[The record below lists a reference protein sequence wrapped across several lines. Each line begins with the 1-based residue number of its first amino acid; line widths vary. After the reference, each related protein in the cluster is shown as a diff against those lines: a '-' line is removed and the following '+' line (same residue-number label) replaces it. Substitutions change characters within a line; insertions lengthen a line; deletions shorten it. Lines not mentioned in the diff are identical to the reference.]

1 MKQEVLRLE
10 QVTIPPYLWDI
21 HMHIYETEIVALIGI
36 NALGIDELLSIMLRN
51 TALHYGHVYIKDSLV
66 NDYLYSNRKENNIAL
81 IGRKTSLVESMT
93 VEENLFVLRKRG
105 RMRLVNF
112 PLLTVQMRRLLA
124 PLGLNL
130 AERTL
135 AGNLTAFEKLVV
147 QLVKAQLDKSA
158 LIILTDI
165 STLISEAD
173 LTRLKPILGRL
184 TSEGMTFLYVCN
196 HHQEAFS
203 LANRC
208 YLMREGRI
216 IKHLYPEQ
224 MTDHIIEQY
233 TNDFSDFVDF
243 GDRRDYYDRQVES
256 LKPLVSVKELN
267 YKAMRSLTFHVKEH
281 ETVVL
286 LDSDN
291 LVIDDL
297 FEMFSNTAGA
307 LSGEILVA
315 GEPSSAARR
324 DIALV
329 PPKPDVS
336 LIFDQLS
343 VLDNIL
349 FTSDHRIE
357 ALWLSESRRKALGR
371 DLMADFGDRISMT
384 TPRLCSQHERIMMVY
399 QRIMLQKP
407 KFLCVV
413 QPFASI
419 DMYQR
424 ISLIEIFDRLKRRGC
439 SILILSVSLSDSLQI
454 ADRLIILNGG
464 TVEREVLRSE
474 FSQFRDIASS
484 IPSQSKE

>member
-21 HMHIYETEIVALIGI
+21 HMHIYEQEIVALIGI
-36 NALGIDELLSIMLRN
+36 NALGIEELLSIMRRN
-51 TALHYGHVYIKDSLV
+51 TALHYGHVYLKDRLV
-66 NDYLYSNRKENNIAL
+66 NDYLYSNRKENDIAL
-81 IGRKTSLVESMT
+81 IGRRTSLVESMT
-93 VEENLFVLRKRG
+93 VEENLFVIRKRG
-105 RMRLVNF
+105 RMRLINF
-112 PLLTVQMRRLLA
+112 PLLSAQMRRLLA
-124 PLGLNL
+124 PLGLDL
-130 AERTL
+130 SERTV
-135 AGNLTAFEKLVV
+135 ASNLTAFEKLVI

-158 LIILTDI
+158 LVILTDI

-173 LTRLKPILGRL
+173 LVRLKPILEQL

-196 HHQEAFS
+196 HHQEAFMI
-203 LANRC
+203 AERC

-216 IKHLYPEQ
+216 IKHLYREQ

-233 TNDFSDFVDF
+233 AYDFYDFIELD
-243 GDRRDYYDRQVES
+243 DRRGFYDRRVES
-256 LKPLVSVKELN
+256 SRALFTVTDLTF
-267 YKAMRSLTFHVKEH
+267 KAMRSLTFHVQEN

-297 FEMFSNTAGA
+297 FAVLSNPTRVPAHQILLAGSSFSTAGR
-307 LSGEILVA
+307 EV
-315 GEPSSAARR
+315 
-324 DIALV
+324 ALV
-329 PPKPDVS
+329 PPKPDAS

-349 FTSDHRIE
+349 FASDHRIG
-357 ALWLSESRRKALGR
+357 ALWLSESRRRALGR
-371 DLMADFGDRISMT
+371 DLMAEFGSNIAMV
-384 TPRLCSQHERIMMVY
+384 TPRSCSQHERILMVY

-424 ISLIEIFDRLKRRGC
+424 ISLIETFDRLKSRGC
-439 SILILSVSLSDSLQI
+439 SILVLSVSLSDSLQI
-454 ADRLIILNGG
+454 ADRLIILKDGA
-464 TVEREVLRSE
+464 VEREVRRSE
-474 FSQFRDIASS
+474 FSQFRGIATS

>member
-21 HMHIYETEIVALIGI
+21 HMHIYEREIVALIGI

-51 TALHYGHVYIKDSLV
+51 TALHYGHVYLKDRLV

-81 IGRKTSLVESMT
+81 IGRRTSLVESMT
-93 VEENLFVLRKRG
+93 VEENLFVIRKRG

-112 PLLTVQMRRLLA
+112 SLLSAQMKRLLA
-124 PLGLNL
+124 PLGLDL

-135 AGNLTAFEKLVV
+135 AGNLTAFEKLVI

-158 LIILTDI
+158 LVILTDI
-165 STLISEAD
+165 STLVSEAD
-173 LTRLKPILGRL
+173 LIRLKPILEQL

-196 HHQEAFS
+196 HHQEAFMI
-203 LANRC
+203 AGRC

-216 IKHLYPEQ
+216 IKHLHREQ

-233 TNDFSDFVDF
+233 AYDFYDFVELD
-243 GDRRDYYDRQVES
+243 DRRDFYVRRGTTPR
-256 LKPLVSVKELN
+256 PLVTVTDLTFKG
-267 YKAMRSLTFHVKEH
+267 MQSLTFQVREN

-297 FEMFSNTAGA
+297 FSVFSNPQRVPAEKIL
-307 LSGEILVA
+307 LSGA
-315 GEPSSAARR
+315 PFSASRR

-329 PPKPDVS
+329 PPKPDAS
-336 LIFDQLS
+336 LVFDQLS

-349 FTSDHRIE
+349 FTSDHRIGS
-357 ALWLSESRRKALGR
+357 LWLSESRRRALGR
-371 DLMADFGDRISMT
+371 DLMADFGPDIGVI
-384 TPRLCSQHERIMMVY
+384 TPRSCSQHERIMMVY

-424 ISLIEIFDRLKRRGC
+424 ISLIETFDRLKSRGC

-454 ADRLIILNGG
+454 ADRLIILKGG
-464 TVEREVLRSE
+464 TVEWEVSRGD
-474 FSQFRDIASS
+474 FSQFRGIATS